1 MNQLAAVATA
11 AFFLGIGLAGEP
23 LEPLRALVA
32 AVVLAVA
39 AVVLAR
45 VASPLVT
52 FTVAFVGVIGTCAL
66 QHGAVYPGTGVLALG
81 LGGLA
86 ASSFGRKMAPA
97 LIAAIGAALGSG
109 LFFIGV
115 PAGY

>member
-1 MNQLAAVATA
+1 MNQLAAVAAA

-32 AVVLAVA
+32 ALVLIV
-39 AVVLAR
+39 AVVLFGR

-52 FTVAFVGVIGTCAL
+52 FAVAVVGVIGTCLL
-66 QHGAVYPGTGVLALG
+66 QHGAVYPGTGILALA

>member
-1 MNQLAAVATA
+1 VSQLAAVATA

-23 LEPLRALVA
+23 LQPVRALA
-32 AVVLAVA
+32 AAIALAVA
-39 AVVLAR
+39 VLLLSR
-45 VASPLVT
+45 FASPLIT
-52 FTVAFVGVIGTCAL
+52 FAVGFLGVIGTCAL
-66 QHGAVYPGTGVLALG
+66 QHGAVYPGTGVLAIG

-109 LFFIGV
+109 LFFIGI